1 VTFELSPA
9 GGKTKLTLTH
19 AGLETFRPEDNPGL
33 ARGALAEGWTGT
45 MDQFAAFL
53 AEG

>member
-9 GGKTKLTLTH
+9 GGKTKLKLTP
-19 AGLETFRPEDNPGL
+19 AGLETFRPEENPGL
-33 ARGALAEGWTGT
+33 ARGAFAEGWTGT
-45 MDQFAAFL
+45 MDQLAAFL